1 MVAELLDAVG
11 LYFRLILQSVR
22 AQLSYRASFAALLVA
37 AFVTTGF
44 EFLAMVLAFERFG
57 TLGGWRLEEVA
68 VLYGIVG
75 TGMALADMVTTGFDT
90 FGNTVRRG
98 DFDRILL
105 RPRSTALQ
113 LFGQELTLRRLG
125 RLSQALLVLGWAL
138 SKIERGW
145 TPARVYLLLAAVLGG
160 CCIFIGLWII
170 QATVAFW
177 TVQTQEMM
185 NVLTYGGTEAGS
197 HPVHIY
203 DKWLRRLFLGVV
215 PIASV
220 SYFPALVLLDRHSP
234 FGACCAALPY
244 LSPLFG
250 PLFLAS
256 ALGLWS
262 LGVRHYS
269 STGS

>member
-1 MVAELLDAVG
+1 MVAELLDSAA
-11 LYFRLILQSVR
+11 LYFRLVLQSVR
-22 AQLSYRASFAALLVA
+22 AQLSYRASFVALVLA
-37 AFVTTGF
+37 AFLTTGS
-44 EFLAMVLAFERFG
+44 EFLAMVVAFERFG
-57 TLGGWRLEEVA
+57 SLGGWRLEEVA

-105 RPRSTALQ
+105 RPRSTVLQ

-125 RLSQALLVLGWAL
+125 RLSQAVLVLGWAL
-138 SKIERGW
+138 SKITSGW
-145 TPARVYLLLAAVLGG
+145 TPARVYLLVAAVLGG

-170 QATVAFW
+170 QATIAFW

-220 SYFPALVLLDRHSP
+220 SYFPALSLLGRPSP
-234 FGACCAALPY
+234 WAQYPTALPY
-244 LSPLFG
+244 LAPLSG
-250 PLFLAS
+250 PAFLAA
-256 ALGLWS
+256 ALGLWR
-262 LGVRHYS
+262 LGVRHYG